1 VGAIENAAEVQAVM
15 RESFELNRPI
25 KEQTME
31 RVALITA
38 AGSGLGAACAREL
51 ANAGFRVAVSS
62 SSGKGEQLG
71 RELGGLGLTGSN
83 TSIDDVARIV
93 KQTCEAY
100 GRIDVVVNS
109 CGAVPK
115 GDLLA
120 ISDQDWHSALD
131 MILLSVIRIA
141 RAVTPVFEKIG
152 GGTIINVSTY
162 STFEPDLAFPVSS
175 SLRAAL
181 GSFAK
186 LYSDRY
192 ADKNIRMNN
201 VLSGYVPTRWPEQEE
216 IKQRIPMRRYGTAK
230 EFAKTVAFLASD
242 GAGYITGQNI
252 RVDGGLTRSF

>member
-1 VGAIENAAEVQAVM
+1 M
-15 RESFELNRPI
+15 
-25 KEQTME
+25 KK
-31 RVALITA
+31 VALVTA
-38 AGSGLGAACAREL
+38 AGSGLGASCAREL
-51 ANAGFRVAVSS
+51 ADAGFLVAVSS
-62 SSGKGEQLG
+62 SSGKGEKLG
-71 RELGGLGLTGSN
+71 KDLGGLGLTGSN
-83 TSIDDVARIV
+83 TSVEDIARIV
-93 KQTCEAY
+93 SETHKAY

-120 ISDQDWHSALD
+120 ISDQDWHLALD

-141 RAVTPVFEKIG
+141 RAVTPIFEKLG

-162 STFEPDLAFPVSS
+162 SAFEPDLVYPVSS

-181 GSFAK
+181 GGFAK

-192 ADKNIRMNN
+192 AEKNIRMNN
-201 VLSGYVPTRWPEQEE
+201 VLSGNVATRWPEQDEV
-216 IKQRIPMRRYGTAK
+216 KKRIPMRRYGTAA

-252 RVDGGLTRSF
+252 RVDGGLTRSV